1 MTGASL
7 THGSLDPSSAG
18 PSTAFSDRQQLTAFR
33 NSMNSAHQRVMT
45 ARRAPADQG
54 QLRAA
59 RVAHLLAMTQYEL
72 ALTNCSLPIPPRLR
86 RESQLLRLLLA

>member
-1 MTGASL
+1 MTGASP
-7 THGSLDPSSAG
+7 THGSLDALIG
-18 PSTAFSDRQQLTAFR
+18 CALDGISDRQRLTAFR

-86 RESQLLRLLLA
+86 RESQLLRRLLA

>member
-1 MTGASL
+1 MTGASP

-18 PSTAFSDRQQLTAFR
+18 PPTASDRQRLTAFR

-72 ALTNCSLPIPPRLR
+72 ALTSCSLPIPPRLR
-86 RESQLLRLLLA
+86 RESQLLRRLLA